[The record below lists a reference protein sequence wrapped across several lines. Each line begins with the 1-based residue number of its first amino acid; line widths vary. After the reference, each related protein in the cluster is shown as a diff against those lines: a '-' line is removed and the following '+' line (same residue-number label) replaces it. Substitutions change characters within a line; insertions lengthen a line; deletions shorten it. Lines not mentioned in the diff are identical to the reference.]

1 MATAITQYVM
11 AQIYEAPDV
20 RSTAA
25 KGRVVLTGVEG
36 ELHSVGA
43 VMVADLLEIAGFDVR
58 FLGTNLPPTS
68 ILSVVKDV
76 EPSHVAVSATMLF
89 NLGAVRQLILSV
101 RSEFADR
108 VRIVVGGA
116 AFRTNPELW
125 RQVSADGYAAD
136 LRGIES
142 AFARTN

>member
-1 MATAITQYVM
+1 
-11 AQIYEAPDV
+11 
-20 RSTAA
+20 
-25 KGRVVLTGVEG
+25 
-36 ELHSVGA
+36 
-43 VMVADLLEIAGFDVR
+43 
-58 FLGTNLPPTS
+58 
-68 ILSVVKDV
+68 
-76 EPSHVAVSATMLF
+76 VAVSATMLF